1 MADKPRFVGERVK
14 LGDLISPF
22 TKRNK
27 DALCTDVYSVTNS
40 RGFTPSEDYFSKEV
54 FSKDLKTYRIVKQG
68 MIAYNPSR
76 INVGSIAIQDKLPEV
91 VVSPL
96 YIVFE
101 TDKSRLLP
109 EYALGFLRGKP
120 GLDQIAFQSIGT
132 VRNNLKYD
140 ALCRITINL
149 PSLDRQR
156 ACIDQLNRIAS
167 IIELLN
173 RYIAELDALVKS
185 RFVEMFGGALSI
197 ENKWD
202 SSILKNC
209 VESLESGKSPSCKN
223 TSRKG
228 SDPGVLKLSA
238 LSSGR
243 FLSGENKAML
253 DGETIIQAKEVKR
266 GDILLARKN
275 TPQLVGSC
283 VLVRENVKNLMF
295 PDIVFRMHP
304 NNSVNG
310 EYLAALLSGPSYSN
324 KVRGLAHGS
333 NKSMSNIPKSEL
345 ARLSI
350 PLPPLSLQQQFADF
364 VARVDKSRFVVL
376 NEKISRIQL
385 ISRRIAHGYSR

>member
-1 MADKPRFVGERVK
+1 MTDKPRFVGERVK

-109 EYALGFLRGKP
+109 EYALGFLRSKP

-132 VRNNLKYD
+132 VRNNLKFD

-156 ACIDQLNRIAS
+156 ACIDQLDRIAS

-173 RYIAELDALVKS
+173 RYLSELDALVKS
-185 RFVEMFGGALSI
+185 RFIEMFGGALSI

-202 SSILKNC
+202 SSILENC

-253 DGETIIQAKEVKR
+253 DGETIIQAKEVKQ

-304 NNSVNG
+304 NDSVNG

-350 PLPPLSLQQQFADF
+350 PLPPLSLQQQFAAF
-364 VARVDKSRFVVL
+364 VASVDKSRFIAQQQI
-376 NEKISRIQL
+376 EKLQMLYDSLAQEYF
-385 ISRRIAHGYSR
+385 A

>member
-1 MADKPRFVGERVK
+1 MK

-101 TDKSRLLP
+101 TDKLRLLP
-109 EYALGFLRGKP
+109 EYALGFLRSKP
-120 GLDQIAFQSIGT
+120 GLDQITFQSIGT

-156 ACIDQLNRIAS
+156 ACIGQLDRIAS

-185 RFVEMFGGALSI
+185 RFVEMFGEPTTRCGRWPLVRLDSFAQVVTGNTPSRKNSEYYGEGIEWVKTDNIVNSAITASAEQLTEAGRAKARIAPAGSILMACIAGSVNSIGKVGLLDREAAFNQQINAIVPSCGVNSRFLLTMLTLSKDYLCSDVNQQLKGILNKTALS
-197 ENKWD
+197 
-202 SSILKNC
+202 
-209 VESLESGKSPSCKN
+209 
-223 TSRKG
+223 
-228 SDPGVLKLSA
+228 
-238 LSSGR
+238 
-243 FLSGENKAML
+243 
-253 DGETIIQAKEVKR
+253 AK
-266 GDILLARKN
+266 
-275 TPQLVGSC
+275 Q
-283 VLVRENVKNLMF
+283 F
-295 PDIVFRMHP
+295 
-304 NNSVNG
+304 
-310 EYLAALLSGPSYSN
+310 
-324 KVRGLAHGS
+324 
-333 NKSMSNIPKSEL
+333 
-345 ARLSI
+345 
-350 PLPPLSLQQQFADF
+350 PLPPFELQQQFASF
-364 VARVDKSRFVVL
+364 VAQVDKSRFVVL
-376 NEKISRIQL
+376 IEKISRIQL
-385 ISRRIAHGYSR
+385 ISRRIAHRFSR

>member
-1 MADKPRFVGERVK
+1 MTDKPRFVGERVK

-109 EYALGFLRGKP
+109 EYALGFLRSKP

-132 VRNNLKYD
+132 VRNNLKFD

-156 ACIDQLNRIAS
+156 ACIDQLDRIAS

-173 RYIAELDALVKS
+173 RYLSELDALVKS
-185 RFVEMFGGALSI
+185 RFVEMFGEPTTRCGRWPLVRLDSFAQVVTGNTPSRKNPEYYGEGIEWVKTDNIVNSAITASAEQLTEAGRAKARIAPAGSILMACIAGSVNSIGKVGLLDREAAFNQQINAIVPTCGVNSRFLLTMLTLSKDYLCSDVNQQLKGILNKTALS
-197 ENKWD
+197 
-202 SSILKNC
+202 
-209 VESLESGKSPSCKN
+209 
-223 TSRKG
+223 
-228 SDPGVLKLSA
+228 
-238 LSSGR
+238 
-243 FLSGENKAML
+243 
-253 DGETIIQAKEVKR
+253 AK
-266 GDILLARKN
+266 
-275 TPQLVGSC
+275 Q
-283 VLVRENVKNLMF
+283 F
-295 PDIVFRMHP
+295 
-304 NNSVNG
+304 
-310 EYLAALLSGPSYSN
+310 
-324 KVRGLAHGS
+324 
-333 NKSMSNIPKSEL
+333 
-345 ARLSI
+345 
-350 PLPPLSLQQQFADF
+350 PLPPFELQQQFASF
-364 VARVDKSRFVVL
+364 VASVDKSRFIAQQQI
-376 NEKISRIQL
+376 EKLQMLYDSLAQEYF
-385 ISRRIAHGYSR
+385 A

>member
-1 MADKPRFVGERVK
+1 MADKPRFEGERAK

-27 DALCTDVYSVTNS
+27 DVLCTDVYSVTNS

-109 EYALGFLRGKP
+109 EYALGFLRSKP

-185 RFVEMFGGALSI
+185 RFVEMFGDPCDPGSSSAKSRIDSFCELRIGPFGSALHKEEYITGGHPLVNPSHIIGGAI
-197 ENKWD
+197 RPDENLTIDDDKY
-202 SSILKNC
+202 
-209 VESLESGKSPSCKN
+209 ESLAAYHLLPGDVVLGRRGEIGRCAVVKTDGLICGTGSMIIRPGQKVRSDYLQRVVSFPSFSHALEANAVGVTMKN
-223 TSRKG
+223 
-228 SDPGVLKLSA
+228 L
-238 LSSGR
+238 
-243 FLSGENKAML
+243 N
-253 DGETIIQAKEVKR
+253 AK
-266 GDILLARKN
+266 I
-275 TPQLVGSC
+275 VGSAE
-283 VLVRENVKNLMF
+283 VFL
-295 PDIVFRMHP
+295 PDLEDQDAFISFI
-304 NNSVNG
+304 S
-310 EYLAALLSGPSYSN
+310 
-324 KVRGLAHGS
+324 
-333 NKSMSNIPKSEL
+333 
-345 ARLSI
+345 
-350 PLPPLSLQQQFADF
+350 Q
-364 VARVDKSRFVVL
+364 VDKSRFVVL

-385 ISRRIAHGYSR
+385 ISRRIAHRFSR

>member
-1 MADKPRFVGERVK
+1 MTDKPRFEGERAK
-14 LGDLISPF
+14 LGDLILPF

-27 DALCTDVYSVTNS
+27 DVLCTDVYSVTNS

-109 EYALGFLRGKP
+109 EYALGFLRSKP

-185 RFVEMFGGALSI
+185 RFVEMFGEPTTHCGRWPLVRLDSFAQVVTGNTPSRKNPEYYGEGIEWVKTDNIVNSAITASAEQLTEAGRAKARIAPAGSILMACIAGSVNSIGKVGLLDREAAFNQQINAIVPTCGVNSRFLLTMLTLSKDYLCSDVNQQLKGILNKTALS
-197 ENKWD
+197 
-202 SSILKNC
+202 
-209 VESLESGKSPSCKN
+209 
-223 TSRKG
+223 
-228 SDPGVLKLSA
+228 
-238 LSSGR
+238 
-243 FLSGENKAML
+243 
-253 DGETIIQAKEVKR
+253 AK
-266 GDILLARKN
+266 
-275 TPQLVGSC
+275 Q
-283 VLVRENVKNLMF
+283 F
-295 PDIVFRMHP
+295 
-304 NNSVNG
+304 
-310 EYLAALLSGPSYSN
+310 
-324 KVRGLAHGS
+324 
-333 NKSMSNIPKSEL
+333 
-345 ARLSI
+345 
-350 PLPPLSLQQQFADF
+350 PLPPFELQQQFASF
-364 VARVDKSRFVVL
+364 VAQVDKSRFVVL

-385 ISRRIAHGYSR
+385 ISRRIAHRFSR

>member
-1 MADKPRFVGERVK
+1 MTDKPRFEGERVK

-109 EYALGFLRGKP
+109 EYALGYLRSKP

-156 ACIDQLNRIAS
+156 TCIDQLDRIAS

-173 RYIAELDALVKS
+173 RYKTELDALVKS
-185 RFVEMFGGALSI
+185 RFVEMFGDPNSNPRGLEVCPLGKVLSVQPSNGLYKPQKDYVAGDAGTPI
-197 ENKWD
+197 IRID
-202 SSILKNC
+202 SFRSEGPDYGSLKRLKC
-209 VESLESGKSPSCKN
+209 SESEC
-223 TSRKG
+223 RRY
-228 SDPGVLKLSA
+228 GVN
-238 LSSGR
+238 
-243 FLSGENKAML
+243 E
-253 DGETIIQAKEVKR
+253 
-266 GDILLARKN
+266 GDIVINR
-275 TPQLVGSC
+275 V
-283 VLVRENVKNLMF
+283 
-295 PDIVFRMHP
+295 
-304 NNSVNG
+304 NSVGCMGKTMLVSHVPEVTVFESNMMRFHSDEALMIPAFLCAQMTS
-310 EYLAALLSGPSYSN
+310 EYSKHYFESNAKRAIGQASINQKDVKGLPILVPAIGDQKAYLS
-324 KVRGLAHGS
+324 
-333 NKSMSNIPKSEL
+333 
-345 ARLSI
+345 
-350 PLPPLSLQQQFADF
+350 F
-364 VARVDKSRFVVL
+364 VALVDKSRFIAQQQI
-376 NEKISRIQL
+376 EKLQMLYDSLAQEYF
-385 ISRRIAHGYSR
+385 A

>member
-1 MADKPRFVGERVK
+1 MTDKPRFVGERVK

-109 EYALGFLRGKP
+109 EYALGFLRSKP

-132 VRNNLKYD
+132 VRNNLKFD

-156 ACIDQLNRIAS
+156 ACIDQLDRIAS

-173 RYIAELDALVKS
+173 RYISELDALVKS
-185 RFVEMFGGALSI
+185 RFIEMFGGALSI

-202 SSILKNC
+202 SSILENC

-253 DGETIIQAKEVKR
+253 DGETIIQAKEVKQ

-304 NNSVNG
+304 NDSVNG

-350 PLPPLSLQQQFADF
+350 PLPPHSLQQQFAAF
-364 VARVDKSRFVVL
+364 VASVDKSRFIAQQQI
-376 NEKISRIQL
+376 EKLQMLYDSLAQEYF
-385 ISRRIAHGYSR
+385 A